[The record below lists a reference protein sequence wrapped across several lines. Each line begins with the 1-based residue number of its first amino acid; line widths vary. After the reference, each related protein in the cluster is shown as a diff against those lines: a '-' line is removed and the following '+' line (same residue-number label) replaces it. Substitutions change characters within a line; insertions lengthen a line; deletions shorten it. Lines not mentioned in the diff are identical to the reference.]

1 MATKT
6 HLGFSLI
13 ELLIVVATLAI
24 LILAVLT
31 GLSRQRDKADDA
43 KMKSDLARLKIA
55 FEDYY
60 NDHNCYPP
68 AEWFDNAD
76 DCGSNQLSPYLSA
89 IPCNRKTGL
98 PYVLE
103 TDSTTCKWFKFYT
116 FLINSDDP
124 QAVALRGDET
134 SSTRG
139 NYGISSDNTVVT
151 IYYSP
156 TASSTPTP
164 TPTATPPAIPNSAW
178 CSAVNNCSSF
188 DPNLWSCTPSYPANT
203 NCGNSGCP
211 TVGTCNPL

>member
-31 GLSRQRDKADDA
+31 GLSRQRNKADDA

-60 NDHNCYPP
+60 NDHKCYPP
-68 AEWFDNAD
+68 ATWFDNAD
-76 DCGSNQLSPYLSA
+76 DCGSNQLSPYLPV

-134 SSTRG
+134 SSPLG
-139 NYGISSDNTVVT
+139 NYGISSDNVVVT
-151 IYYSP
+151 VYYSP
-156 TASSTPTP
+156 TSSSAPSSTPTP
-164 TPTATPPAIPNSAW
+164 STPAKRYW
-178 CSAVNNCSSF
+178 CPIVGNCG
-188 DPNLWSCTPSYPANT
+188 DYDTTLYTCTPDWASADCGGT
-203 NCGNSGCP
+203 NCP